1 MDKKTMVTAMLS
13 PVQIAAGAEL
23 LARADAGDL
32 NVTAA
37 MWIQYEDQ
45 PEWRLLFA
53 IRSPRNTGPRTI
65 YTRLQFFLR
74 KKPPIEGLALS
85 NIVVEPAG
93 SPLMNS
99 FRMLVRTEPGVSGIK
114 FEGNF
119 LNGQRLP
126 DAYVY
131 RLLWLISA
139 DHTHALPVLKQA
151 ALEPFG
157 TENGPGDMVNY
168 YSIVA
173 PQSVHELLEIA
184 ETHITD
190 GEVQALHQVIA
201 ELSDYILRTTP
212 RFNSIFI
219 ISGANPK
226 PQDLRFF
233 CSSISLCHEQYIKP
247 RYYPLHAIFGVRQG
261 IKRIGRIPRNW
272 RSAAIPAPNF
282 RHSRTSLISFD

>member
-1 MDKKTMVTAMLS
+1 MDKKTMVTAMLT

-99 FRMLVRTEPGVSGIK
+99 FRMLVRTEPGVSGIR

-131 RLLWLISA
+131 RLL
-139 DHTHALPVLKQA
+139 
-151 ALEPFG
+151 
-157 TENGPGDMVNY
+157 
-168 YSIVA
+168 
-173 PQSVHELLEIA
+173 
-184 ETHITD
+184 
-190 GEVQALHQVIA
+190 
-201 ELSDYILRTTP
+201 
-212 RFNSIFI
+212 
-219 ISGANPK
+219 
-226 PQDLRFF
+226 
-233 CSSISLCHEQYIKP
+233 
-247 RYYPLHAIFGVRQG
+247 
-261 IKRIGRIPRNW
+261 
-272 RSAAIPAPNF
+272 
-282 RHSRTSLISFD
+282 